1 MNTVQQPYNPL
12 FCQLGYT
19 ACNANQIL
27 CSTMST
33 IVNRRDLDFLL
44 YETLGL
50 GELLEDER
58 FADYDKEAIDAIFD
72 VSQSIAEDVFQPFAA
87 KLDANEPEFV
97 DGKVEII
104 PEVGEAL
111 NAYKEAGLFMTGY
124 DTDIGGMQL
133 PWMAHQAVNA
143 MFVCANTSV
152 SNYAF
157 LTQGAANMLNAC
169 GSPALKD
176 KYLPKMLEGEWFGT
190 MCLSEPQAGS
200 SSADIRTKAEKLDEG
215 KYKITGTKMWI
226 SGGDHKLTDNII
238 HMVLAKIPG
247 GPAGVK
253 GISLFLVPKHRVNDD
268 GTIGQ
273 SNNVA
278 LAGLNHKMGHRGT
291 TNCLLN
297 FGEAGD
303 TIGYLVGGENQG
315 LANMFHMMNEARI
328 GVGMAATTI
337 GLGGFLYSLEYA
349 RNRPQGRHLTNK
361 NPESPMVM
369 ISEHADVKRLLMS
382 QKANVEGALALMYYS
397 AKLLD
402 EQKLA
407 KSDEER
413 DRANLLLELLTPI
426 CKSWPSEFCLEAN
439 KHAIQILGGY
449 GYTRE
454 YPVERLYRD
463 NRLNHIHEGTHAIHG
478 LDILGR
484 KVRISNGAALKM
496 LATEIEMTIEQATPN
511 PLLQTYCSDLGLA
524 LKTVE
529 STLGS
534 LAQAKEPSL
543 ALANATIFLDAMGHV
558 VIAWMWL
565 KQAVA
570 ALQGLENGQKSD
582 VAFYDGK
589 LSACRYFFRY
599 ELPKAMTQF
608 ELVSSVDETCFALS
622 EDQFIGV

>member
-1 MNTVQQPYNPL
+1 
-12 FCQLGYT
+12 
-19 ACNANQIL
+19 
-27 CSTMST
+27 MST

-50 GELLEDER
+50 DSLLEAPR
-58 FADYDKEAIDAIFD
+58 FSDYDKDAIDAIFD
-72 VSQSIAEDVFQPFAA
+72 LSQSIAEEVFQPFAA
-87 KLDANEPEFV
+87 QLDDNEPKYI

-104 PEVGEAL
+104 PQVREAL
-111 NAYKEAGLFMTGY
+111 DAYKEAGLFMTPY
-124 DTDIGGMQL
+124 DADIGGMQL
-133 PWMAHQAVNA
+133 PWMVHQALNS

-157 LTQGAANMLNAC
+157 LTQGAANMLHAC
-169 GSPALKD
+169 GSKELQD
-176 KYLPKMLEGEWFGT
+176 KFLPNMLAGEWFGT

-200 SSADIRTKAEKLDEG
+200 SLSDIRTKAEKLDDG
-215 KYKITGTKMWI
+215 RYKITGTKMWI
-226 SGGDHKLTDNII
+226 SGGDHELTDNII

-247 GPAGVK
+247 APPGVK
-253 GISLFLVPKHRVNDD
+253 GISLFLVPKNNVNDD
-268 GTIGQ
+268 GRIGD

-297 FGEAGD
+297 FGESGD

-328 GVGMAATTI
+328 GVGMAATVI
-337 GLGGFLYSLEYA
+337 ALGGYLYSLDYA

-361 NPESPMVM
+361 DPETPMVM
-369 ISEHADVKRLLMS
+369 ISEHADVKRLLMT
-382 QKANVEGALALMYYS
+382 QKAYVEGALALMYY
-397 AKLLD
+397 AANLLD
-402 EQKLA
+402 QIKI
-407 KSDEER
+407 SDDQQEKNTL
-413 DRANLLLELLTPI
+413 NLLLELLTPI

-478 LDILGR
+478 LDIMGR
-484 KVRISNGAALKM
+484 KVRIADGAALKA
-496 LATEIEMTIEQATPN
+496 LAAQVMSTIEQASQWGG
-511 PLLQTYCSDLGLA
+511 LSQHGQDLSASLKVVQTTL
-524 LKTVE
+524 E
-529 STLGS
+529 SVS
-534 LAQAKEPSL
+534 KANDPSL
-543 ALANATIFLDAMGHV
+543 ALANATLFLDAMGHV

-570 ALQGLENGQKSD
+570 AQKGLATGIPADK
-582 VAFYDGK
+582 AFYEGK
-589 LSACRYFFRY
+589 LAACQFFYRY
-599 ELPKAMTQF
+599 ELPKAICQF
-608 ELVSSVDETCFALS
+608 ELVAKVDDTCFNLTA
-622 EDQFIGV
+622 EQFIGT